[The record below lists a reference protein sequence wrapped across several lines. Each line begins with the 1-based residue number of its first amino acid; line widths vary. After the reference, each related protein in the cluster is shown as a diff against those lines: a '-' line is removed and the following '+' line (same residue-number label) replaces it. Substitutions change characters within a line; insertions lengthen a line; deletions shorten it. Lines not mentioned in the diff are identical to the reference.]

1 MGRSVA
7 RGFALYVG
15 LDEVTAEAH
24 NVSLAEVVAK
34 LKSNLDV
41 LIPGLSVET
50 FAAVALAPADVAGNN
65 LDVVRTAL
73 SKPAKPGGS
82 FVMDLARREV
92 RVDGSVIDL
101 TWRELK
107 LFEFFALN
115 SGVVVSMNQIGLIL
129 WPEDSDRVY
138 LQSSIKTALCRM
150 WAKLGLLRDGFHS
163 VYGEGYVFHSS
174 PELVVVGSDDKE
186 KV

>member
-65 LDVVRTAL
+65 LEVVRTAL
-73 SKPAKPGGS
+73 SKPAKS
-82 FVMDLARREV
+82 ETLFVMDLNRKELQFGDIV
-92 RVDGSVIDL
+92 VDLS
-101 TWRELK
+101 WRE
-107 LFEFFALN
+107 FALLNHFAEN
-115 SGVVVSMNQIGLIL
+115 SDRILPLDEIAQVL
-129 WPEDSDRVY
+129 WPDNPDVPY
-138 LQSSIKTALCRM
+138 QLNSIKTAMFRM
-150 WAKLGLLRDGFHS
+150 FSKLGLLRNSFYAIRGQ
-163 VYGEGYVFHSS
+163 GYVFHKSTDFMVIGNT
-174 PELVVVGSDDKE
+174 EKE